1 MSADNKALTTSQLQ
15 ILKAK
20 LLEALDECSVESNEE
35 ITLAMPEGTDELE
48 QSIADYTNSHNL
60 RFKNR
65 NATLAKKVKKSL
77 KKFELGEYGQCNEC
91 GDWIRFERLLARP
104 MAEECIVCKEES
116 ERGENKQLPISSSY
130 QANVSSLFN

>member
-1 MSADNKALTTSQLQ
+1 MSALNKALTAKQLET
-15 ILKAK
+15 LKNK
-20 LLEALDECSVESNEE
+20 LLDALEECSGNTEA
-35 ITLAMPEGTDELE
+35 IQLAEPEGTDETE

-65 NATLAKKVKKSL
+65 NAILAKKIKKSL
-77 KKFELGEYGQCNEC
+77 KKFELGEYGLCNEC

-116 ERGENKQLPISSSY
+116 ERGENRQLPSSPSF
-130 QANVSSLFN
+130 QANISMFN

>member
-1 MSADNKALTTSQLQ
+1 MTTTSKALTNKQLAA
-15 ILKAK
+15 LKDK
-20 LLEALDECSVESNEE
+20 LLAALEDCSGDHED

-65 NATLAKKVKKSL
+65 NAILAKKIKKSL
-77 KKFELGEYGQCNEC
+77 KKFELGEYGLCNEC
-91 GDWIRFERLLARP
+91 GEWIRFERLMARP

-116 ERGENKQLPISSSY
+116 ERGENRSHTTSSTF
-130 QANVSSLFN
+130 QQNVALFS

>member
-1 MSADNKALTTSQLQ
+1 MNTTTKALTNKQLSV
-15 ILKAK
+15 LKDK
-20 LLEALDECSVESNEE
+20 LLAALEECAEDNED

-65 NATLAKKVKKSL
+65 NAILAKKIKKSL
-77 KKFELGEYGQCNEC
+77 KKFDLGEYGLCNEC
-91 GDWIRFERLLARP
+91 GEWIRYERLLARP

-116 ERGENKQLPISSSY
+116 ERGENRSHTTSSTF
-130 QANVSSLFN
+130 QQNVALFG

>member
-1 MSADNKALTTSQLQ
+1 MNTTTKALTNKQLSV
-15 ILKAK
+15 LKDK
-20 LLEALDECSVESNEE
+20 LLAALEECAGVNED

-65 NATLAKKVKKSL
+65 NAILAKKIKKSL
-77 KKFELGEYGQCNEC
+77 KKFDLGEYGLCNEC
-91 GDWIRFERLLARP
+91 GEWIRFERLLARP

-116 ERGENKQLPISSSY
+116 ERGENRSHTTSSTF
-130 QANVSSLFN
+130 QQNVALFG